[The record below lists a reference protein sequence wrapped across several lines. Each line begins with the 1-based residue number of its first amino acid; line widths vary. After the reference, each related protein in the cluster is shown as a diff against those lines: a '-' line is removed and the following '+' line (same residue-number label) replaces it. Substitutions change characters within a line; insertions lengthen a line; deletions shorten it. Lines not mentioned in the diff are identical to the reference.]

1 MRLDAARLR
10 SVPFLLLALGLF
22 LPAGAGALPLVGD
35 DVRIAVTSSP
45 DLAAAGVEILAPFDA
60 LGRVRLPVVGGDL
73 HFPLLVGT
81 IELGDSIQLSRN
93 VEAPPFMGNQ
103 GGSFLGGATLENL
116 VIDLTALTVAADV
129 HTGLV
134 AFSGGSIHFGR
145 FAVDDYPDLPL
156 FDLRLCV
163 LSTGTDPC
171 FDSDGSLLLNGFGM
185 AYTDAF
191 AAVLEEW
198 VGGGF
203 AQGGGTF
210 GVAYLDVRPVPEPG
224 TALLVG
230 TGLALAALARR
241 RS

>member
-81 IELGDSIQLSRN
+81 IELGDSLLLSRSP
-93 VEAPPFMGNQ
+93 APGT
-103 GGSFLGGATLENL
+103 SRTATLQNL
-116 VIDLTALTVAADV
+116 VIDATGLTVSGDV
-129 HTGLV
+129 EVLSV
-134 AFSGGSIHFGR
+134 APGMGGPVQSD
-145 FAVDDYPDLPL
+145 ASYPDLPL

-171 FDSDGSLLLNGFGM
+171 FDSDRSLLLNGFGM

-191 AAVLEEW
+191 AKVLEEW

-203 AQGGGTF
+203 ALGGGTF
-210 GVAYLDVRPVPEPG
+210 GVAHLDVRPVPEPG

-230 TGLALAALARR
+230 IGLALAALARR